1 MKEASGVCVSL
12 SPRRD
17 FRVLEVAQSSFRQAH
32 HLFSCISDQNQKI
45 SIQEVSLIAQ
55 DTVNEFRS
63 LVRLLDESE
72 RSECKM
78 IRKTRLLDGSEQ
90 SECKRIRKG
99 PLPHSYDINPVELMD
114 SPNSVPKSPDHNFS
128 QPNRQLFPLQTIQS
142 TTSLIHAN
150 GINLCREKQKTED
163 SVDVRPNFILGSSL
177 SLLQPST
184 SFSSLDGGAR
194 MIHHSAP
201 EVLPS
206 QDDSSIFSKS
216 RRGMKSEEK
225 CLASTGGCHCSK
237 RRKLRIKK
245 VIKVPALST
254 KLADI
259 PLDDHYWR
267 KYGQKPIKGS
277 PYPRSY
283 YKCSSLRGCP
293 ARKQV
298 ERSWEDPTML
308 VVSYEGDHNHS
319 KIAFQSPSPDICFIF
334 DNKSKPK
341 DARIFQAGTD
351 RAPAS

>member
-72 RSECKM
+72 RSECKR

-90 SECKRIRKG
+90 SESKRIRKG

-150 GINLCREKQKTED
+150 GINLY
-163 SVDVRPNFILGSSL
+163 
-177 SLLQPST
+177 
-184 SFSSLDGGAR
+184 GGAR

-216 RRGMKSEEK
+216 RRAMKSEEK

-259 PLDDHYWR
+259 PPDDHYWR

-277 PYPRSY
+277 PYPR
-283 YKCSSLRGCP
+283 
-293 ARKQV
+293 
-298 ERSWEDPTML
+298 
-308 VVSYEGDHNHS
+308 
-319 KIAFQSPSPDICFIF
+319 
-334 DNKSKPK
+334 
-341 DARIFQAGTD
+341 
-351 RAPAS
+351 

>member
-1 MKEASGVCVSL
+1 MKEASGVCVSM

-32 HLFSCISDQNQKI
+32 HLFSCISDQNEKR

-63 LVRLLDESE
+63 LVRLLD
-72 RSECKM
+72 
-78 IRKTRLLDGSEQ
+78 GSEQ

-99 PLPHSYDINPVELMD
+99 PLLHSHDINPVELMD
-114 SPNSVPKSPDHNFS
+114 SPNSVPKSPDHSFS
-128 QPNRQLFPLQTIQS
+128 QPNRQLFPLQSIQS

-163 SVDVRPNFILGSSL
+163 DVDVKTNFILGSNL
-177 SLLQPST
+177 SPLQPST
-184 SFSSLDGGAR
+184 SFSSLDGGGR
-194 MIHHSAP
+194 MIHHSTS
-201 EVLPS
+201 EVHPS
-206 QDDSSIFSKS
+206 QDYSCIFSKS
-216 RRGMKSEEK
+216 RSGMKSEEK

-259 PLDDHYWR
+259 PPDDHYWR

-351 RAPAS
+351 RAPTS

>member
-17 FRVLEVAQSSFRQAH
+17 FRVLEVAQRSFRQAH
-32 HLFSCISDQNQKI
+32 HLFCCISDQNQKTKH
-45 SIQEVSLIAQ
+45 SG
-55 DTVNEFRS
+55 
-63 LVRLLDESE
+63 
-72 RSECKM
+72 K
-78 IRKTRLLDGSEQ
+78 Q

-99 PLPHSYDINPVELMD
+99 PLPHSHDINPVELMD
-114 SPNSVPKSPDHNFS
+114 SPNSVPKSPDHKLFSTQQAAIPSSEYSVNNFLDPC
-128 QPNRQLFPLQTIQS
+128 QWNQL
-142 TTSLIHAN
+142 
-150 GINLCREKQKTED
+150 
-163 SVDVRPNFILGSSL
+163 V
-177 SLLQPST
+177 
-184 SFSSLDGGAR
+184 
-194 MIHHSAP
+194 MIHHSTP

-259 PLDDHYWR
+259 PPDDHYWR

>member
-63 LVRLLDESE
+63 LVRLLDDS
-72 RSECKM
+72 
-78 IRKTRLLDGSEQ
+78 
-90 SECKRIRKG
+90 
-99 PLPHSYDINPVELMD
+99 LMD
-114 SPNSVPKSPDHNFS
+114 QSSQSVRGSGKAAIPSSDYSVNNFLDPC
-128 QPNRQLFPLQTIQS
+128 QWNQL
-142 TTSLIHAN
+142 
-150 GINLCREKQKTED
+150 
-163 SVDVRPNFILGSSL
+163 
-177 SLLQPST
+177 PST

-194 MIHHSAP
+194 MIHHSTP

>member
-237 RRKLRIKK
+237 RR
-245 VIKVPALST
+245 
-254 KLADI
+254 
-259 PLDDHYWR
+259 
-267 KYGQKPIKGS
+267 
-277 PYPRSY
+277 SY